1 MFQPEMPSRQQYL
14 VDDFAK
20 NCRLWVNSA
29 FSQELRDLKSR
40 LTQVQVFVLVRDFG
54 KDGGL
59 LIGNAGTIW
68 L

>member
-1 MFQPEMPSRQQYL
+1 
-14 VDDFAK
+14 VDVFAK
-20 NCRLWVNSA
+20 NRRLCASSA
-29 FSQELRDLKSR
+29 FSQEPRDLKSR

-54 KDGGL
+54 KDRGL